1 MEGRIRSNTR
11 EGRSVHDRNID
22 DRREQQKDMATLP
35 EDLLAGLSED
45 TLKALR
51 EFALQSGVS
60 LDVHASND
68 RKDLIESVSKHFQVQ
83 DRDEVFPIEYISKD
97 SKRKV
102 KFVVKGVKK
111 ELGQTLQSTG
121 LTM

>member
-1 MEGRIRSNTR
+1 
-11 EGRSVHDRNID
+11 
-22 DRREQQKDMATLP
+22 MATLP